1 MSAMRRLLPLLLA
14 VLAFPASAS
23 AATVTA
29 SARQEVQPGPR
40 PGVER
45 IHYEFGPVHIRPGA
59 NTIEFQGN
67 NLKPDV
73 PGWIVRF
80 KPDLVYKDGTV
91 PRVDVIHLHHG
102 VWLSNFAPLF
112 AAGEE
117 KTIVTAPDGY
127 GWRYQPWTPGS

>member
-1 MSAMRRLLPLLLA
+1 MSRKRCGRCGRSSRLPRVTAMRRLLPLLLA

-29 SARQEVQPGPR
+29 SSRQQVLPGPR

-45 IHYEFGPVHIRPGA
+45 LHYEFGPIRVTPGA

-67 NLKPDV
+67 SLKPDV
-73 PGWIVRF
+73 PGWIVGF
-80 KPDLVYKDGTV
+80 KPHLVYADGTV

-102 VWLSNFAPLF
+102 VWLSNLQPLF
-112 AAGEE
+112 AAGE
-117 KTIVTAPDGY
+117 
-127 GWRYQPWTPGS
+127 